1 MRLVNKMAD
10 LLLQT
15 RRSNS
20 RLVIILANN
29 AYLSAEPHYFAQPM
43 LAIKNCRLCRVVK
56 SSLSGSSSFESR
68 RLPVTNSELVRL

>member
-29 AYLSAEPHYFAQPM
+29 AYLSAHLHYFAQPI
-43 LAIKNCRLCRVVK
+43 LAITNSCL
-56 SSLSGSSSFESR
+56 SR
-68 RLPVTNSELVRL
+68 RDILP